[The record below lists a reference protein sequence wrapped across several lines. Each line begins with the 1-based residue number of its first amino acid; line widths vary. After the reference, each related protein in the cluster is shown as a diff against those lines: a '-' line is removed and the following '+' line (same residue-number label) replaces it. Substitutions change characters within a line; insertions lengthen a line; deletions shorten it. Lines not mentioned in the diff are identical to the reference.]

1 MMAAHVARV
10 KHVISITEIPPQMNN
25 SRGKR
30 EGRREGRKE
39 GGREGGSPLSVNW
52 VHLHDSLPWDQEH
65 TRGVNGL
72 TNAL

>member
-30 EGRREGRKE
+30 EGRREG
-39 GGREGGSPLSVNW
+39 GREGRRFRSIG
-52 VHLHDSLPWDQEH
+52 HICMICSLG
-65 TRGVNGL
+65 TKNTLV
-72 TNAL
+72 ALMA